1 MWFARVHGCPDNC
14 PRGKLPPPDN
24 FPLDNCLL
32 DDFPLTI
39 TFLSKIIAP
48 TQANSP

>member
-1 MWFARVHGCPDNC
+1 MWFARVHGCPDDC
-14 PRGKLPPPDN
+14 PQGKLPPP
-24 FPLDNCLL
+24 DNCLL

-39 TFLSKIIAP
+39 TFPSKIIAP